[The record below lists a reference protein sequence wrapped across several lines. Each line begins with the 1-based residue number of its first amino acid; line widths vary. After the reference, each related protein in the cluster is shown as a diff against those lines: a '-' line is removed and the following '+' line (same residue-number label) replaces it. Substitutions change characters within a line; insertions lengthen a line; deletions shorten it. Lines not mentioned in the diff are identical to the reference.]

1 MTIVEELYSTL
12 KERIAAYNPDAN
24 FDIIDQ
30 AYKFA
35 LNAHEGQLRI
45 SGEPYITHPLNVAL
59 VLTDMEL
66 DDDSICAT
74 ILHDVVEDTEYTY
87 NDLKELFGVEVANLV
102 EGVTKLGKI
111 PYSTKEEQQAEN
123 IRKLILA
130 MSKDIRVMLIK
141 LADRLHNMRSLK
153 SMPEEKQRRIA
164 CETLEI
170 YAPIA
175 HRLGISKIKWELEDL
190 SLRYLDPIAYKEI
203 SDMVDEKRDERVQL
217 IDEIKGVFSEKLAAL
232 GINGHIEGRA
242 KHFYSIYRKM
252 FTHNVTNIEQI
263 YDLTAIRIIVE
274 SINDCYAALGMVH
287 EIYIPMPGRFKDY
300 IAMPK
305 NNMYQSLHT
314 TLIGPNGKPFEVQI
328 RTWEMHRLAEVGI
341 AAHWKYKEG
350 RLGKSEMDTK
360 LEWIRQLL
368 DVHTDNDNPQEF
380 ISSIKVDL
388 FEDEVFV
395 FSPKGDV
402 VNLPNGATSI
412 DFAYAIHSAIGNK
425 MTGAKINGRI
435 TQLEYKLKNGDIV
448 EIITSSNVRG
458 PSKDWLKIVKTNQAK
473 KKINDWFKK
482 EHREEN
488 IALGK
493 EIFEKELKRMGLSHE
508 ELAKLEWTT
517 ALFKK
522 YYIHSME
529 DLYSA
534 IGYGTLPVAKVI
546 SRIKNEYNKTIIDQ
560 KIVMPIGQKT
570 VTTSISH
577 GVVVKDID
585 NCLVKLA
592 RCCNPLLGDDIVGYI
607 TRGRGVSVH
616 RADCP
621 NVRRHNDPTSPEYPR
636 YIDVWWAESST
647 DKYITDIQIISNS
660 RAALVYDITGV
671 IADLKISLMAINA
684 RELKDGLSV
693 VNITVEV
700 NSKEHMD
707 YMIKKIRTLEG
718 VASVSRAT
726 H

>member
-1 MTIVEELYSTL
+1 MPEELYASL
-12 KERIAAYNPDAN
+12 KQKISEYNSKADFSKLDKAYNFAN
-24 FDIIDQ
+24 E
-30 AYKFA
+30 
-35 LNAHEGQLRI
+35 AHKGQNRV
-45 SGEPYITHPLNVAL
+45 SGEPYITHPLNVAII
-59 VLTDMEL
+59 LTEIEL
-66 DDDSICAT
+66 DMDSICAAL
-74 ILHDVVEDTEYTY
+74 LHDVVEDTQFTY
-87 NDLKELFGVEVANLV
+87 DDIKREFGQDVADLV

-123 IRKLILA
+123 IRKLIFA

-153 SMPEEKQRRIA
+153 SMPEEKQRRISR
-164 CETLEI
+164 ETLEI

-175 HRLGISKIKWELEDL
+175 NRLGISKVKWEIEDL

-203 SDMVDEKRDERVQL
+203 SDMVVEKRNERLQL
-217 IDEIKGVFSEKLAAL
+217 IEEIKQVFSERLKAL
-232 GINGHIEGRA
+232 GIKGHIEGRA

-252 FTHNVTNIEQI
+252 FAHNATNLDQI
-263 YDLTAIRIIVE
+263 YDLIAIRIIVD

-287 EIYIPMPGRFKDY
+287 ELYKPMPGRFKDY

-305 NNMYQSLHT
+305 TNMYQSLHT

-328 RTWEMHRLAEVGI
+328 RTWDMHRLAEVGI

-350 RLGKSEMDTK
+350 KIGQSNMDSK

-368 DVHTDNDNPQEF
+368 DVHNDNDNPQDF
-380 ISSIKVDL
+380 ISSIKIDL
-388 FEDEVFV
+388 FEEEVFV

-402 VNLPNGATSI
+402 VNLPQGSTSI

-435 TQLEYKLKNGDIV
+435 TPLDYQLKNGDIV
-448 EIITSSNVRG
+448 EIITSTIVRG

-488 IALGK
+488 IILGK
-493 EIFEKELKRMGLSHE
+493 ELFDRELKRMGISHE
-508 ELAKLEWTT
+508 DLAKLEWTES
-517 ALFKK
+517 LFKK
-522 YYIHSME
+522 NYLNSMD

-534 IGYGTLPVAKVI
+534 IGYGTIPVSKVI
-546 SRIKNEYNKTIIDQ
+546 SRIKTEYNKIITEQKKALNIDQ
-560 KIVMPIGQKT
+560 KPIH
-570 VTTSISH
+570 TSISH
-577 GVVVKDID
+577 GVMVKGID

-592 RCCNPLLGDDIVGYI
+592 RCCNPLHGDDIIGYI

-621 NVRRHNDPTSPEYPR
+621 NVRRHNDPSAPDFPR
-636 YIDVWWAESST
+636 YIDVWWAENST

-660 RAALVYDITGV
+660 RDGLVYDVTGV
-671 IADLKISLMAINA
+671 IADLKITLMAINA
-684 RELKDGLSV
+684 RELKDNLSV

-707 YMIKKIRTLEG
+707 YMIKKMRSLEG
-718 VASVSRAT
+718 VSSVTRAT

>member
-1 MTIVEELYSTL
+1 MPEALYSSL
-12 KERIAAYNPDAN
+12 KQKISEYNPKADFDLLDKAYTFAN
-24 FDIIDQ
+24 D
-30 AYKFA
+30 
-35 LNAHEGQLRI
+35 AHEGQMRV

-59 VLTDMEL
+59 ILTEMEL
-66 DDDSICAT
+66 DMDSIYAA
-74 ILHDVVEDTEYTY
+74 ILHDVVEDTHFTY
-87 NDLKELFGVEVANLV
+87 DDIKRNFGEDVADLV

-153 SMPEEKQRRIA
+153 SMPEDKQRRIS

-175 HRLGISKIKWELEDL
+175 HRLGISKIKWEIEDL

-203 SDMVDEKRDERVQL
+203 SDMVVEKRNERLQL
-217 IDEIKGVFSEKLAAL
+217 IDEIKEVFSEKLSAL
-232 GINGHIEGRA
+232 GIKGHIEGRA

-252 FTHNVTNIEQI
+252 FAHNATNLDQI
-263 YDLTAIRIIVE
+263 YDLIAVRIIVDN
-274 SINDCYAALGMVH
+274 INDCYAALGMVH
-287 EIYIPMPGRFKDY
+287 ELYKPMPGRFKDY

-305 NNMYQSLHT
+305 TNMYQSLHT

-350 RLGKSEMDTK
+350 KIGGSNIDSK

-380 ISSIKVDL
+380 ISSIKIDL

-402 VNLPNGATSI
+402 VNLPQGSSSI

-435 TQLEYKLKNGDIV
+435 TPLDYQLKNGDIV
-448 EIITSSNVRG
+448 EIITSTNVRG

-488 IALGK
+488 IILGK
-493 EIFEKELKRMGLSHE
+493 ELFDRELKRMGISHE
-508 ELAKLEWTT
+508 ELSKLDWTSS
-517 ALFKK
+517 LFKK
-522 YYIHSME
+522 NFLNSMD

-534 IGYGTLPVAKVI
+534 IGYGTIPVAKVI
-546 SRIKNEYNKTIIDQ
+546 SRIKTEYNKIITEQKKALAIDQ
-560 KIVMPIGQKT
+560 KPIH
-570 VTTSISH
+570 TSISH
-577 GVVVKDID
+577 GVMVKGID

-592 RCCNPLLGDDIVGYI
+592 RCCNPLHGDDIIGYI

-621 NVRRHNDPTSPEYPR
+621 NVRRHTDPDSPDYPR
-636 YIDVWWAESST
+636 YIDVWWAENST

-660 RAALVYDITGV
+660 RAGLVYDITGV
-671 IADLKISLMAINA
+671 IADLKIALMAINA
-684 RELKDGLSV
+684 RELKDNLSV
-693 VNITVEV
+693 VNITIEV

-707 YMIKKIRTLEG
+707 YMMKKIRNLEG
-718 VASVSRAT
+718 VSSVTRAT

>member
-1 MTIVEELYSTL
+1 MTETEELYGKL
-12 KERIAAYNPDAN
+12 KQKITEYIPNADLSVVDKAYN
-24 FDIIDQ
+24 
-30 AYKFA
+30 FA
-35 LNAHEGQLRI
+35 LEAHGDQKRV
-45 SGEPYITHPLNVAL
+45 SGEPYITHPINVAII
-59 VLTDMEL
+59 LTEMEL
-66 DDDSICAT
+66 DLDSICAAL
-74 ILHDVVEDTEYTY
+74 LHDVVEDTKYTY
-87 NDLKELFGVEVANLV
+87 EDIKKNYGGDVADLV

-203 SDMVDEKRDERVQL
+203 SDMIVEKRDERLKL
-217 IDEIKGVFSEKLAAL
+217 IEEIKAVFSEKLKSL
-232 GINGHIEGRA
+232 GIKCHIEGRA

-252 FTHNVTNIEQI
+252 FAHNATNLDQI
-263 YDLTAIRIIVE
+263 YDLIAVRIIVDT
-274 SINDCYAALGMVH
+274 INDCYAALGMVH
-287 EIYIPMPGRFKDY
+287 EIYKPMPGRFKDY

-305 NNMYQSLHT
+305 KNMYQSLHT

-350 RLGKSEMDTK
+350 KLGQSDIDSK

-368 DVHTDNDNPQEF
+368 DVHTDSDNPQEF
-380 ISSIKVDL
+380 ISSIKIDL

-402 VNLPNGATSI
+402 VNLPQGSTSI

-435 TQLEYKLKNGDIV
+435 APLEYQLKNGDIV

-493 EIFEKELKRMGLSHE
+493 ELFDRELKRIGITHE
-508 ELAKLEWTT
+508 ELSKLDWTKT
-517 ALFKK
+517 LFKK
-522 YYIHSME
+522 NFLNSMD
-529 DLYSA
+529 DLFSA
-534 IGYGTLPVAKVI
+534 IGYGTIPITKVI
-546 SRIKNEYNKTIIDQ
+546 SRVKMEYNKTLTEQ
-560 KIVMPIGQKT
+560 RKTPELGQKT
-570 VTTSISH
+570 INTSISH
-577 GVVVKDID
+577 GVMVKGID

-592 RCCNPLLGDDIVGYI
+592 RCCNPLHGDDIIGYI

-621 NVRRHNDPTSPEYPR
+621 NVRRHNDPTSPDYPR
-636 YIDVWWAESST
+636 YIDVWWAENST
-647 DKYITDIQIISNS
+647 DKYITDVQIIANS
-660 RAALVYDITGV
+660 RTGIVYEITGV
-671 IADLKISLMAINA
+671 IADLKISLLAINA
-684 RELKDGLSV
+684 RELKDGLCV
-693 VNITVEV
+693 VNVTVEI

-707 YMIKKIRTLEG
+707 YMMKKIRNLEG
-718 VASVSRAT
+718 VASVSRST